1 MNERRKMNIEHS
13 PIWTDNSLSPC
24 PACGGHPII
33 VVAKLR
39 LGKGG
44 KIRKYAYAHCQCG
57 DCVVGWHVGDT
68 PQDAVAR
75 VKDAWVRK
83 NFISMKKLV
92 EIHR

>member
-1 MNERRKMNIEHS
+1 MNEREKMNIEHS

-24 PACGGHPII
+24 PSCGGHPII

-39 LGKGG
+39 LGKDG

-68 PQDAVAR
+68 PQEEKKR
-75 VKDAWVRK
+75 VKDAWARK
-83 NFISMKKLV
+83 KYISMKKLV
-92 EIHR
+92 EIHK

>member
-1 MNERRKMNIEHS
+1 MSIERA
-13 PIWTDNSLSPC
+13 PIGTDSSLSPC
-24 PACGGHPII
+24 PACGGQPII

-68 PQDAVAR
+68 PQDAVLR

>member
-1 MNERRKMNIEHS
+1 MNIEHS
-13 PIWTDNSLSPC
+13 PIWTDSSLSPG
-24 PACGGHPII
+24 PSCGSHPII

-68 PQDAVAR
+68 PQDAVTR
-75 VKDAWVRK
+75 VKDAWARK

>member
-1 MNERRKMNIEHS
+1 MNEREKMNIEHS
-13 PIWTDNSLSPC
+13 PIWTDGSLSPC
-24 PACGGHPII
+24 PSCGGHPII

-39 LGKGG
+39 LGRGG
-44 KIRKYAYAHCQCG
+44 KIRRYAYAHCQCG

-75 VKDAWVRK
+75 VKDAWERK

>member
-1 MNERRKMNIEHS
+1 MDIEHKS
-13 PIWTDNSLSPC
+13 IWTDDSLSQC
-24 PACGGHPII
+24 QSCGGHPII
-33 VVAKLR
+33 VVAKLK

-68 PQDAVAR
+68 QQDAVLR
-75 VKDAWVRK
+75 VKDAWERK

>member
-1 MNERRKMNIEHS
+1 MNIEHS
-13 PIWTDNSLSPC
+13 PIWTDSSLSPC
-24 PACGGHPII
+24 PSCGGHPII
-33 VVAKLR
+33 FVAKLR

-68 PQDAVAR
+68 AQDAVTR
-75 VKDAWVRK
+75 VKDAWAKK

>member
-1 MNERRKMNIEHS
+1 MNEREKMNIEHS
-13 PIWTDNSLSPC
+13 PIWTDGSLSPC
-24 PACGGHPII
+24 PSCGGHPII

-68 PQDAVAR
+68 SQDAVTR
-75 VKDAWVRK
+75 VKDAWAKK
-83 NFISMKKLV
+83 NFISMEKLV

>member
-1 MNERRKMNIEHS
+1 MNIEHS
-13 PIWTDNSLSPC
+13 PIWTDNNLPPC
-24 PACGGHPII
+24 PSCGGHPII

-44 KIRKYAYAHCQCG
+44 KIGRYAYAHCQCG

-75 VKDAWVRK
+75 VKDAWERK

>member
-1 MNERRKMNIEHS
+1 MNEREKMNIEHS
-13 PIWTDNSLSPC
+13 PIWTDSSLSPC
-24 PACGGHPII
+24 PSCGGHPII

-68 PQDAVAR
+68 PQDAVLR
-75 VKDAWVRK
+75 VKDACGKK

>member
-1 MNERRKMNIEHS
+1 MNEREKMNIEHS
-13 PIWTDNSLSPC
+13 PIWTDGSLSPC
-24 PACGGHPII
+24 PSCGGHPII

-39 LGKGG
+39 LGEGG

-68 PQDAVAR
+68 PQDAVTR
-75 VKDAWVRK
+75 VKDAWAKK

>member
-1 MNERRKMNIEHS
+1 MNIEHS

-24 PACGGHPII
+24 LSCGGHPII

-44 KIRKYAYAHCQCG
+44 KIGKYAYAHCPCG

-68 PQDAVAR
+68 PQDAVLR
-75 VKDAWVRK
+75 VKDAWAKK